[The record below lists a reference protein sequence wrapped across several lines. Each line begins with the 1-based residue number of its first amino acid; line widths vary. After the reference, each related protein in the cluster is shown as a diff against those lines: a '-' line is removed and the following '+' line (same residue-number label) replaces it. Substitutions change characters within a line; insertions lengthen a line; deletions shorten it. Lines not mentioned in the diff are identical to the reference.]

1 MPKKRHLLNLFWAW
15 VKNQRRVKVASGL
28 GSFLSESL
36 MQIKKLCQ
44 ITMLSRRFSYIVLS
58 GKFKFSAQESDLA
71 RVYKPHTLITST
83 ADNSIKSTVL
93 MPTDHKL
100 SPNNI
105 WKKRSTV
112 QSKSEFEFQLSH
124 YQSCLLVIHND
135 SRAVASGGAGGG

>member
-1 MPKKRHLLNLFWAW
+1 MMPKKRHLLNLFWAW

-44 ITMLSRRFSYIVLS
+44 ITMLSRRFSYVVLS

-105 WKKRSTV
+105 WKNAALYSRRVS
-112 QSKSEFEFQLSH
+112 SNSSSLIINHASLSFTMTAE
-124 YQSCLLVIHND
+124 V
-135 SRAVASGGAGGG
+135 